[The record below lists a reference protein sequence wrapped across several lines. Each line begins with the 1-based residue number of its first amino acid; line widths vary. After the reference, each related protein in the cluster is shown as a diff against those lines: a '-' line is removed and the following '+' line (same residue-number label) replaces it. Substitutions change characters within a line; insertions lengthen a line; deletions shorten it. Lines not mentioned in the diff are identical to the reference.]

1 MPLEKESAQYME
13 IGCKGE
19 KPNYLQTE
27 LSLVGHRTNGAM
39 PIFHPSLIFLRLAS
53 CYSYFLFDLVP
64 ETP

>member
-19 KPNYLQTE
+19 KSNYLQTV
-27 LSLVGHRTNGAM
+27 LSLAGYKTDGAM
-39 PIFHPSLIFLRLAS
+39 TIFHPSLIFLRLTL

-64 ETP
+64 EIP